1 MINNPSID
9 ELMALTKLQ
18 GLTFDD
24 VTLVTQ
30 YADFLPEATTVES
43 KFSRNIKLNIPFV
56 SAAMDTVTGS
66 GMAIVMAQLGGI
78 GVIHKNMDIALHAA
92 AVKKVKLH
100 SNGLIQAPIVFRE
113 TDTIE
118 HLLNAKHDR
127 NLPFSGFPIVNNV
140 GKVVGILT
148 AKDLKFCDDTG
159 LKISDVMTHKL
170 ITASSGTSLE
180 DAYKIM
186 IDAKMGKLPLVSA
199 SGELSGLYSFH
210 DVQALISGSSKQ
222 ENMDSKY
229 QLRCAAAM
237 SPYDYDRAEALV
249 QAGVDALVIDTAHG
263 HSKGVLDTV
272 RELKAKLGSD
282 VDVVAG
288 NVGTAEGAK
297 ALADAG
303 ADAVKVG
310 IGPGS
315 ICTTRVVCGVGVP
328 QITAVYGASRAVP
341 SDVPIIADGGI
352 KQTGDVPKALAAG
365 ASSIMMGGLLAAT
378 EESPGEK
385 IMMQGRRYV
394 VYRGMGSL
402 EAMKSGKGSRERYS
416 QGDVEDSSQL
426 IPQGIEGR
434 VPYRGTASTVLHQ
447 FAGSLKFSLGYCGS
461 KTIPELQDKAVMY
474 RVSASGLREAHPH
487 DIQMVK
493 DAPNSRTV

>member
-1 MINNPSID
+1 MINNPKID
-9 ELMALTKLQ
+9 ELMELTKLQ

-66 GMAIVMAQLGGI
+66 GMAIAMAQLGGI
-78 GVIHKNMDIALHAA
+78 GVIHKNMDIAAHAA
-92 AVKKVKLH
+92 EVKKVKLH
-100 SNGLIQAPIVFRE
+100 SNGLIQSPVVFRQS
-113 TDTIE
+113 DTIE
-118 HLLNAKHDR
+118 YLLDAKHDR
-127 NLPFSGFPIVNNV
+127 NLPFSGFPIVDEH

-148 AKDLKFCDDTG
+148 AKDLKFCANTN
-159 LKISDVMTHKL
+159 LKISEVMTSKL
-170 ITASSGTSLE
+170 ITADKGTSLE

-186 IDAKMGKLPLVSA
+186 IDAKLGKLPLVSG

-222 ENMDSKY
+222 ENMDAKY

-237 SPYDYDRAEALV
+237 SPYDFDRAEALV
-249 QAGVDALVIDTAHG
+249 GAGVDALVIDTAHG
-263 HSKGVLDTV
+263 HSKGVIETV
-272 RELKAKLGSD
+272 RDLKAKLGDS

-297 ALADAG
+297 ELADAG

-434 VPYRGTASTVLHQ
+434 VPYRGKASAVLHQ

-461 KTIPELQDKAVMY
+461 KNISELQDKAVMY

-493 DAPNSRTV
+493 DAPNYRT